1 MLNRVNRRYKLVRTP
16 SSYLDEILAFGLSD
30 EGLELRSGES
40 VDESSLG
47 DDEEEDLSASE
58 DGQFVGH
65 GWASALTSM
74 VAIDHTFFM
83 IPALRFEKVM

>member
-1 MLNRVNRRYKLVRTP
+1 MRTP

-58 DGQFVGH
+58 DGQFVGL
-65 GWASALTSM
+65 LTN
-74 VAIDHTFFM
+74 DN
-83 IPALRFEKVM
+83 